1 MVSGYFSA
9 MNAVSTLWGLNSG
22 SLTYADSLNRVQAF
36 YNMSYTNTGNDD
48 IDKHSRYEYAP
59 DHIADYLEKGK
70 LVNAWHTLDLVY
82 QRDQGPH
89 MFNATLSGLYEHS
102 KEQYSGVA
110 DIVEDMTTA
119 GGTSMDF
126 TKVHAKSLGLSL
138 YYRFKFRSGANL
150 AFNVT
155 NSLGRS
161 GNEATLL
168 RDIEPPY
175 DALNYDIA
183 TDTRNKTYAL
193 VASTAY
199 SLPLPNGQFRAS
211 FRYRYNRLKQTSLG
225 IDSRPE
231 THMTYT
237 SLQYI
242 WMKYGL
248 SVIPSIGLS
257 TIENRTAAGENTSVS
272 PAIGFSSTWNAQSKA
287 LKGWS
292 VKLNYH
298 LNNALL
304 GIGNLANSI
313 SYIDNDFISMGNPDA
328 RPYRQHSG
336 SLRVEYMSPDG
347 MNMFMIGA
355 YPGYARHPL
364 APVLSPGDGTMAL
377 RYENIRYSY
386 SNAFSMSAAWH
397 VLPWLELAPS
407 IGYSYSRDV
416 FNDGRVSFGHWS
428 AGASVY
434 VTKGHFELS
443 GAFNPSTKQIDGDL
457 FKRRS
462 IQAWARLRYKINS
475 FSVACRYRYMNQ
487 NEYTIGRS
495 DGFYYI
501 EENSRKSFAH
511 CVSISLTYS
520 FSKGKQ
526 TNHADRML
534 YDSTNDAGLG
544 DFNGVVK

>member
-1 MVSGYFSA
+1 
-9 MNAVSTLWGLNSG
+9 
-22 SLTYADSLNRVQAF
+22 
-36 YNMSYTNTGNDD
+36 
-48 IDKHSRYEYAP
+48 
-59 DHIADYLEKGK
+59 
-70 LVNAWHTLDLVY
+70 
-82 QRDQGPH
+82 
-89 MFNATLSGLYEHS
+89 
-102 KEQYSGVA
+102 
-110 DIVEDMTTA
+110 
-119 GGTSMDF
+119 
-126 TKVHAKSLGLSL
+126 
-138 YYRFKFRSGANL
+138 
-150 AFNVT
+150 
-155 NSLGRS
+155 
-161 GNEATLL
+161 
-168 RDIEPPY
+168 
-175 DALNYDIA
+175 
-183 TDTRNKTYAL
+183 
-193 VASTAY
+193 
-199 SLPLPNGQFRAS
+199 
-211 FRYRYNRLKQTSLG
+211 
-225 IDSRPE
+225 
-231 THMTYT
+231 
-237 SLQYI
+237 
-242 WMKYGL
+242 
-248 SVIPSIGLS
+248 
-257 TIENRTAAGENTSVS
+257 
-272 PAIGFSSTWNAQSKA
+272 
-287 LKGWS
+287 
-292 VKLNYH
+292 
-298 LNNALL
+298 
-304 GIGNLANSI
+304 
-313 SYIDNDFISMGNPDA
+313 MGNPDA

-347 MNMFMIGA
+347 MNIFMIGA

-364 APVLSPGDGTMAL
+364 APVLSPVDGTMAL